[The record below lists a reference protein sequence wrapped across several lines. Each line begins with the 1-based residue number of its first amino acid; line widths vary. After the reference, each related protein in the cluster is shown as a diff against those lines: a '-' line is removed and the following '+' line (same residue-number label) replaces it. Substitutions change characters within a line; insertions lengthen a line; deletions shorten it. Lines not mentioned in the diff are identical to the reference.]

1 MIPKLTLKM
10 GAETISEEPPVKM
23 YDFFLLVFWKYFYVE
38 DNMGNERFYAW
49 ELILLKKKE
58 IRKHEKALTD

>member
-1 MIPKLTLKM
+1 
-10 GAETISEEPPVKM
+10 
-23 YDFFLLVFWKYFYVE
+23 
-38 DNMGNERFYAW
+38 MGNERFYAW